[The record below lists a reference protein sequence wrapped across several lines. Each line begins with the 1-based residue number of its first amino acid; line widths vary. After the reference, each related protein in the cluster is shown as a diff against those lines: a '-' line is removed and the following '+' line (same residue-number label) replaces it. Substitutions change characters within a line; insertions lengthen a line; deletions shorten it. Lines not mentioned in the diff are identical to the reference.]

1 MKNNC
6 DFLRESLSKFWDKL
20 DRETDDVKD
29 IILTLR
35 SVCEYNIK
43 IWERKQTIKENTKR
57 GNE

>member
-20 DRETDDVKD
+20 DREADDAKD
-29 IILTLR
+29 IIQTLR

-43 IWERKQTIKENTKR
+43 IWERKR
-57 GNE
+57 GNEDKKN